1 MHKAHESDTWLRDG
15 YKGQVVINACD
26 WIFLV
31 QNHAKL
37 DRRVTGSLAAAGCEE
52 GPAELGLI
60 SLGQAMESDCES
72 ELMVS

>member
-1 MHKAHESDTWLRDG
+1 MPAISSAKPMQNLTGESASP
-15 YKGQVVINACD
+15 KNA
-26 WIFLV
+26 
-31 QNHAKL
+31 
-37 DRRVTGSLAAAGCEE
+37 GSLAAAGCEE

>member
-1 MHKAHESDTWLRDG
+1 MQNLTGESASP
-15 YKGQVVINACD
+15 KNA
-26 WIFLV
+26 
-31 QNHAKL
+31 
-37 DRRVTGSLAAAGCEE
+37 GSLAAAGCKE